1 MITHWISSSL
11 RLFFFCPAFYAS
23 WILRLNFEAR
33 LFITSFYLLGLW
45 GRDLSAFLIDFN
57 LIAMLVK
64 EVDGPKVS
72 SRWFCS
78 FLLAISFLILA
89 SCFLSLSFFFF
100 FLYASYFVLSLF
112 SQCIINLVHIGIHFS
127 IPFAV
132 FNVCGLGFTV
142 YLFHTH
148 AMVTKLAHYTNESHV
163 QITKTFKM

>member
-1 MITHWISSSL
+1 MNTHWISSSR

-100 FLYASYFVLSLF
+100 FYML
-112 SQCIINLVHIGIHFS
+112 HISSCHFS
-127 IPFAV
+127 LNAS
-132 FNVCGLGFTV
+132 LTLSTSAFTSL
-142 YLFHTH
+142 YL
-148 AMVTKLAHYTNESHV
+148 LQCS
-163 QITKTFKM
+163 TFVVLVLPSTCSILTLWSRN